1 MSKVS
6 DVRVVLTSF
15 VVSIFDVALNLLVAL
30 VTGSTV
36 MLSQALQGL
45 SDLITG
51 GILFMGVKR
60 SKRQSDNKF
69 QFGYGREIFFW
80 VLIAGIVMFG
90 GTGLVSVLLGYNQ
103 IVKPEEIENIWL
115 AIAMLVVGFSTN
127 FYAFRLSLVRL
138 KQHSRSGSLWR
149 HLISSSIV
157 ETKATFIID
166 FLGTLAAVI
175 GFVSLVISLITGNEQ
190 FDGLGSIAI
199 GLAMMV
205 GAILLMKDVRD
216 LIVGKSVDK
225 DTSRRIIRAAT
236 SIDGVNKVLDLRT
249 MYLGSEK
256 LLVILEVHIQDDLDT
271 DTIEKITDIIK
282 TKVQRL
288 VPIAQHI
295 QIEIETPDNE

>member
-1 MSKVS
+1 VS
-6 DVRVVLTSF
+6 SRSF
-15 VVSIFDVALNLLVAL
+15 C
-30 VTGSTV
+30 ST
-36 MLSQALQGL
+36 
-45 SDLITG
+45 
-51 GILFMGVKR
+51 
-60 SKRQSDNKF
+60 F

>member
-1 MSKVS
+1 
-6 DVRVVLTSF
+6 
-15 VVSIFDVALNLLVAL
+15 VALNLLVAL

>member
-15 VVSIFDVALNLLVAL
+15 VISIFDVALNLLVAL

>member
-15 VVSIFDVALNLLVAL
+15 VISIFDVALNLLVAL

-295 QIEIETPDNE
+295 QIEIETPNNE

>member
-1 MSKVS
+1 M
-6 DVRVVLTSF
+6 
-15 VVSIFDVALNLLVAL
+15 
-30 VTGSTV
+30 
-36 MLSQALQGL
+36 
-45 SDLITG
+45 
-51 GILFMGVKR
+51 
-60 SKRQSDNKF
+60 
-69 QFGYGREIFFW
+69 
-80 VLIAGIVMFG
+80 
-90 GTGLVSVLLGYNQ
+90 
-103 IVKPEEIENIWL
+103 
-115 AIAMLVVGFSTN
+115 
-127 FYAFRLSLVRL
+127 
-138 KQHSRSGSLWR
+138 
-149 HLISSSIV
+149 
-157 ETKATFIID
+157 ATLD

>member
-90 GTGLVSVLLGYNQ
+90 GTGLASVLLGYNQ

-256 LLVILEVHIQDDLDT
+256 PLVILEVHIQDDLDT

>member
-15 VVSIFDVALNLLVAL
+15 VVSIFDVALNLVVAL

-69 QFGYGREIFFW
+69 QFGYGREIFLW

-90 GTGLVSVLLGYNQ
+90 GTGAASVILGYNQ
-103 IVKPEEIENIWL
+103 FIKPEEIENIWL

-175 GFVSLVISLITGNEQ
+175 GLISLVISMITGNEQ

>member
-15 VVSIFDVALNLLVAL
+15 VISIFDVALNLLVAL

-90 GTGLVSVLLGYNQ
+90 GTGAASVILGYNQ
-103 IVKPEEIENIWL
+103 FIKPEEIENIWL

-175 GFVSLVISLITGNEQ
+175 GLISLVISMITGNEQ

>member
-90 GTGLVSVLLGYNQ
+90 GTGLASVLLGYNQ

>member
-127 FYAFRLSLVRL
+127 F
-138 KQHSRSGSLWR
+138 
-149 HLISSSIV
+149 
-157 ETKATFIID
+157 
-166 FLGTLAAVI
+166 
-175 GFVSLVISLITGNEQ
+175 
-190 FDGLGSIAI
+190 
-199 GLAMMV
+199 
-205 GAILLMKDVRD
+205 
-216 LIVGKSVDK
+216 
-225 DTSRRIIRAAT
+225 
-236 SIDGVNKVLDLRT
+236 
-249 MYLGSEK
+249 
-256 LLVILEVHIQDDLDT
+256 
-271 DTIEKITDIIK
+271 
-282 TKVQRL
+282 
-288 VPIAQHI
+288 
-295 QIEIETPDNE
+295 

>member
-15 VVSIFDVALNLLVAL
+15 VISIFDVALNLLVAL

-36 MLSQALQGL
+36 MLSQTLQGL